1 MNHRKLLLATITL
14 LSVVVYFSCRKT
26 EKVFTQP
33 KTESETKFFTL
44 PASADPSV
52 QKVVD
57 KIRRQ
62 NEASSFLNEFIKKQG
77 FAVWDKAT
85 VQHVANSVA
94 TKSSRTANDSADSV
108 IIPLVRAN
116 EKKVHGALACTIIDD
131 KVTIRLLDGSKY
143 NWYNQHPEITG
154 NNGEQLSLMLMQ
166 LDKTV
171 FGHEL
176 FKITDPTAFNAQ
188 KSKKPRYIKL
198 LPTQGKA
205 IDQRWV
211 VETVT
216 VTYVTYEDQFEGQ
229 LHGCAPGP
237 DCFEYNAVTHT
248 IVYQH
253 YVWVDDPPNPDP
265 WYNPNGGGGGGGTG
279 GGGSNGNGET
289 PWVPVG
295 GTYQLT
301 ANDIRAWNQ
310 IEQEDAAADLPSPLD
325 CHGTGRLGN
334 ANWSG
339 TLEHWIIQLDYLSQN
354 IFNAEREY
362 KIPFAGPSGLNA
374 GYADIVNKL
383 TGEIFEIKPPA
394 QVIAGADEVDN
405 YVKKANL
412 HCTGNNGPLTA
423 VWAKGLNYPTR
434 YLPSKDPTK
443 FIKAE
448 LSTTNPGV
456 IVYTPV
462 DKSTVPQPP
471 PIVVPL
477 SVLDKLKE
485 LVRRLKQNIPEFQE
499 IIAQYMSENPDLVN
513 YIKSAAIGAAIG
525 IIVGTIIED
534 FATLGGG
541 ILDDIPSFTLA
552 YKIVRFA
559 WTL

>member
-1 MNHRKLLLATITL
+1 MSMLLRKNLLFILFAFVL
-14 LSVVVYFSCRKT
+14 FFACRKT

-33 KTESETKFFTL
+33 KTEAETKFFTL

-77 FAVWDKAT
+77 FPVWDKTT
-85 VQHVANSVA
+85 VQHVATPVA
-94 TKSSRTANDSADSV
+94 TKANRTAGDSADLV

-116 EKKVHGALACTIIDD
+116 EKQVHGALACTIIDD
-131 KVTIRLLDGSKY
+131 SVTIRLLDGSKY

-176 FKITDPTAFNAQ
+176 FKITDPTAFGS
-188 KSKKPRYIKL
+188 KTGKKPRYIKL
-198 LPTQGKA
+198 LPGKT

-216 VTYVTYEDQFEGQ
+216 VTYVTYEDQFDGQ
-229 LHGCAPGP
+229 VLGCDPGP
-237 DCFEYNAVTHT
+237 DCFIYQAVTHT

-253 YVWVDDPPNPDP
+253 YVWVDDGPSPSPDP
-265 WYNPNGGGGGGGTG
+265 WYNPNGGGGGTG

-295 GTYQLT
+295 GTYQMT

-325 CHGTGRLGN
+325 CQGTGRLGN
-334 ANWSG
+334 ANWNG
-339 TLEHWIIQLDYLSQN
+339 VLEHWIIQLDYLSQN
-354 IFNAEREY
+354 VFNAEREY
-362 KIPFAGPSGLNA
+362 KIPFSGLSGLNA
-374 GYADIVNKL
+374 GYADIVNKT

-394 QVIAGADEVDN
+394 QVITGAAEVTN
-405 YVKKANL
+405 YMLKANQY
-412 HCTGNNGPLTA
+412 CTGSNGPLTA
-423 VWAKGLNYPTR
+423 VWTKGFNYPTR
-434 YLPSKDPTK
+434 YLPSKDATK

-456 IVYTPV
+456 IVYTTV

-471 PIVVPL
+471 PLVVPM
-477 SVLDKLKE
+477 SVVDKLKE
-485 LVRRLKQNIPEFQE
+485 LVRRLKENVSEFE
-499 IIAQYMSENPDLVN
+499 RIISEYMSENPDLVN
-513 YIKSAAIGAAIG
+513 YLKGAAIGAAIG
-525 IIVGTIIED
+525 IVVGTIIED

-541 ILDDIPSFTLA
+541 ILDDLPSFTLA
-552 YKIVRFA
+552 YRIVRFA
-559 WTL
+559 WAL